1 MKRGR
6 SASGFQPTDRHGLHQ
21 ARRPSGGVEIS
32 TCRRSYARLERG
44 GCTGKPI
51 DSSKR
56 HLFSPDFSHRLCFAD
71 MPTNEHSY
79 LSTLPSRRR
88 PKMSSTCP
96 TVFWR
101 SCSSS
106 VIFIKMFFS
115 ATSLRNENKDEKEL
129 ANKQANTGKKKKLQK
144 STGVLNHN
152 NKRRDNTSKQSTLR
166 TSSPQDPQQTKID
179 TATKKQC
186 RGRRA
191 GIVPGVE
198 QNTAATK
205 EGPIN

>member
-1 MKRGR
+1 MKPGR

-129 ANKQANTGKKKKLQK
+129 ANKQANTGKKKK
-144 STGVLNHN
+144 
-152 NKRRDNTSKQSTLR
+152 
-166 TSSPQDPQQTKID
+166 
-179 TATKKQC
+179 ATKKYWSTEPQ
-186 RGRRA
+186 
-191 GIVPGVE
+191 
-198 QNTAATK
+198 QQK
-205 EGPIN
+205 EGQHFKTINATNIVTARPATNKNRHSH